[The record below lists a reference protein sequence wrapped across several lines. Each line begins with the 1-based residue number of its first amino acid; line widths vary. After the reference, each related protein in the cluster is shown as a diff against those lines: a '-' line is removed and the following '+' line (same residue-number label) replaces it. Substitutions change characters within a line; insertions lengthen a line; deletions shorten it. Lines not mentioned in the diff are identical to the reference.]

1 MIKKKVGKLSE
12 DFLSRNSNDNVK
24 SINEEVK
31 EENEIYYCPL
41 DNCQFS
47 CNSKQKLMNHLNY
60 CRALDHVQYREQF
73 KQLKE
78 QCQQSLDYLVI
89 GCISDNS
96 KKCCQCSN
104 INCLKKEFALY
115 IQIKKKAERIQN
127 EKVRTSLSKNARYLF
142 DWFYDQ
148 TNTNSF
154 NTICEISKLKKL
166 LKAGNDIDSIKL
178 ALQLLIEQG
187 QKNLQYLGKYVIE
200 QANRYSLYLK
210 QINIQDTIPFL
221 IHQYYEQ
228 LGIKYSLYLFGS
240 NTEKVEAV
248 QKTFKISINQL
259 KKVIDYMIYKKISTF
274 AYIDKLIPKIIL
286 MDSFQIQQ
294 VPKNDDY
301 VASVIDELLRVSTNI
316 YEVQNTYDKEFT
328 NSILQ
333 RVKQILFSESF
344 NPKFLAIEWLYLIK
358 YPLDKESYDFAK
370 QNAFKHHRKA
380 QFQGE
385 QQNQYKAW
393 LLEQVRKFEAK

>member
-1 MIKKKVGKLSE
+1 MIKRKVGKLSE

-24 SINEEVK
+24 SISEEVK

-41 DNCQFS
+41 NNCQFS

-115 IQIKKKAERIQN
+115 TQIKKKAERIHN
-127 EKVRTSLSKNARYLF
+127 EKVRISLSKNARYLF

-240 NTEKVEAV
+240 NIEKVEAV

-328 NSILQ
+328 NNILQ

-393 LLEQVRKFEAK
+393 LTEQVRKFEVK